1 MPYQFIHY
9 DGYGREGSTQ
19 TKTVTKKNGDKITTT
34 KKVRSLKE
42 ILEEQDRVE
51 EACPHIAEPR
61 KPGLLYGVPPLEVL
75 AIAEQWA
82 ETATDARGHKLR
94 KDGNVCLVGVI
105 SLPRDMEDDFP
116 KFAEESL
123 IFLKEKYGDRLKSV
137 IVHDDEAHPHLHFSV
152 VPRVGERFD
161 DIHEGIK
168 AKNQAKKEGQK
179 AGAQNIAYIEAMR
192 NFQDNFSEK
201 VAMKNGL
208 TRLGP
213 ARRRLSRGEWK
224 AEQAQAKFFANAKAV
239 AKVGFKKGYKEGIE
253 KAKAE
258 GQEIIAQAQEQAKAI
273 GAKVGGVFAGLADRW
288 HKPSA
293 QARAEA
299 QKLKDEADRAF
310 AEAEK
315 EKKKAEGTKKQAKE
329 WADKR
334 VATAGNMLT
343 EEKSKTKELGEEL
356 GKEQEKT
363 KELAGVVQ
371 WYEKKFGKAPD
382 TSTKFKK

>member
-19 TKTVTKKNGDKITTT
+19 TKTTTKKNGDKITTT
-34 KKVRSLKE
+34 KKVRSLRE
-42 ILEEQDRVE
+42 ILEEQARNE
-51 EACPHIAEPR
+51 EACPHIKEPR

-75 AIAEQWA
+75 PLAEKWA

-116 KFAEESL
+116 KFAEDSL
-123 IFLKEKYGDRLKSV
+123 IWLKEKFRDRLKSV
-137 IVHDDEAHPHLHFSV
+137 VVHEDEEHPHLHFSV

-161 DIHEGIK
+161 DIHQGIK
-168 AKNQAKKEGQK
+168 AKNNAKKEGQK

-192 NFQDNFSEK
+192 SMQDDFSEK

-213 ARRRLSRGEWK
+213 ARRRLTRGQWQ
-224 AEQAQAKFFANAKAV
+224 AEQAQARFFANAKAV
-239 AKVGFKKGYKEGIE
+239 AKVAHKKGYKEGLA
-253 KAKAE
+253 KAKEE
-258 GQEIIAQAQEQAKAI
+258 GQEIILKAQEQTKAI
-273 GAKVGGVFAGLADRW
+273 GSKVGGFVAGLADRW
-288 HKPSA
+288 HQPSA
-293 QARAEA
+293 QARVEA
-299 QKLKDEADRAF
+299 QKVKEEAEKAL
-310 AEAEK
+310 AKAEK
-315 EKKKAEGTKKQAKE
+315 EKKKSEDYQKQAKE

-334 VATAGNMLT
+334 VATVGNQIT
-343 EEKSKTKELGEEL
+343 VEKTKNVELEKELGKAE
-356 GKEQEKT
+356 EKT
-363 KELAGVVQ
+363 KNMFNIIN

-382 TSTKFKK
+382 NLPKIK

>member
-34 KKVRSLKE
+34 KKVRSLRE

-75 AIAEQWA
+75 KIAEDWA

-105 SLPRDMEDDFP
+105 SLPREMEDDFP

-201 VAMKNGL
+201 VAMKYGL

-224 AEQAQAKFFANAKAV
+224 AEQAQAAFFADAKAV
-239 AKVGFKKGYKEGIE
+239 AKQYMKKGYKAGI
-253 KAKAE
+253 AKAE
-258 GQEIIAQAQEQAKAI
+258 NKANEIIKLAEKNAQSLGSKI
-273 GAKVGGVFAGLADRW
+273 GSVMTGVLSAW
-288 HKPSA
+288 HKPSIEVTEELE
-293 QARAEA
+293 QI
-299 QKLKDEADRAF
+299 KKS
-310 AEAEK
+310 AEK
-315 EKKKAEGTKKQAKE
+315 EKKKAEDYKKQAKE

-334 VATAGNMLT
+334 VANVSNQITEQKAKT
-343 EEKSKTKELGEEL
+343 EELNKELD
-356 GKEQEKT
+356 KEREKVQD
-363 KELAGVVQ
+363 LADTLK
-371 WYEKKFGKAPD
+371 WYEKKFGKTPD
-382 TSTKFKK
+382 SFQKYKK

>member
-75 AIAEQWA
+75 AIAAQWA

-239 AKVGFKKGYKEGIE
+239 AKVGLKKGYKEGIE

-258 GQEIIAQAQEQAKAI
+258 GQEIIAQA
-273 GAKVGGVFAGLADRW
+273 
-288 HKPSA
+288 
-293 QARAEA
+293 
-299 QKLKDEADRAF
+299 
-310 AEAEK
+310 
-315 EKKKAEGTKKQAKE
+315 
-329 WADKR
+329 
-334 VATAGNMLT
+334 
-343 EEKSKTKELGEEL
+343 
-356 GKEQEKT
+356 
-363 KELAGVVQ
+363 
-371 WYEKKFGKAPD
+371 
-382 TSTKFKK
+382 

>member
-34 KKVRSLKE
+34 KKVRSLRE
-42 ILEEQDRVE
+42 ILEEQQRVE

-61 KPGLLYGVPPLEVL
+61 KPGVLFGVPPLEVL
-75 AIAEQWA
+75 KIAEDWA

-105 SLPRDMEDDFP
+105 SLPREMEDDFP

-201 VAMKNGL
+201 VAMKYGL

-224 AEQAQAKFFANAKAV
+224 AEQAQAKFFADAKAV
-239 AKVGFKKGYKEGIE
+239 AKQYMKKGYKAGI
-253 KAKAE
+253 AKAE
-258 GQEIIAQAQEQAKAI
+258 NKANEIIKLAEKNAQSLGSKI
-273 GAKVGGVFAGLADRW
+273 GSVMTGVLSAW
-288 HKPSA
+288 HKPSIEVTEELE
-293 QARAEA
+293 QI
-299 QKLKDEADRAF
+299 KKS
-310 AEAEK
+310 AEK
-315 EKKKAEGTKKQAKE
+315 EKKKAEDYKKQAKE

-334 VATAGNMLT
+334 VANVSNQITEQKAKT
-343 EEKSKTKELGEEL
+343 EELNKELD
-356 GKEQEKT
+356 KEREKVQD
-363 KELAGVVQ
+363 LADTLK
-371 WYEKKFGKAPD
+371 WYEKKFGKTPD
-382 TSTKFKK
+382 SFQKYKK

>member
-34 KKVRSLKE
+34 KKVRSLRE

-75 AIAEQWA
+75 KIAEDWA

-105 SLPRDMEDDFP
+105 SLPREMEDNFP
-116 KFAEESL
+116 QFAEDSL
-123 IFLKEKYGDRLKSV
+123 IWLKNKYGDRLKSV

-201 VAMKNGL
+201 VAMKYGL

-224 AEQAQAKFFANAKAV
+224 AEQAQAKFFADAKAV
-239 AKVGFKKGYKEGIE
+239 AKQYMKKGYKAGI
-253 KAKAE
+253 AKAE
-258 GQEIIAQAQEQAKAI
+258 NKANEIIKLAEKNAQSLGSKI
-273 GAKVGGVFAGLADRW
+273 GSVMTGVLSAW
-288 HKPSA
+288 HKPSIEVTEELE
-293 QARAEA
+293 QI
-299 QKLKDEADRAF
+299 KKS
-310 AEAEK
+310 AEK
-315 EKKKAEGTKKQAKE
+315 EKKKAEDYKKQAKE

-334 VATAGNMLT
+334 VANVSNQITEQKAKT
-343 EEKSKTKELGEEL
+343 EELNKELD
-356 GKEQEKT
+356 KEREKVQD
-363 KELAGVVQ
+363 LADTLK
-371 WYEKKFGKAPD
+371 WYEKKFGKTPD
-382 TSTKFKK
+382 SFQKYKK

>member
-34 KKVRSLKE
+34 KKVRSLRE

-75 AIAEQWA
+75 KLAEDWA

-105 SLPRDMEDDFP
+105 SLPREMEDDFP

-201 VAMKNGL
+201 VAMKYGL

-224 AEQAQAKFFANAKAV
+224 AEQAQAKFFADAKAV
-239 AKVGFKKGYKEGIE
+239 AKQYMKKGYKAGI
-253 KAKAE
+253 AKAE
-258 GQEIIAQAQEQAKAI
+258 NKANEIIELAEKNAQSLGSKI
-273 GAKVGGVFAGLADRW
+273 GSVMTGVLSAW
-288 HKPSA
+288 HKPSIEVTEELE
-293 QARAEA
+293 QI
-299 QKLKDEADRAF
+299 KKS
-310 AEAEK
+310 AEK
-315 EKKKAEGTKKQAKE
+315 EKKKAEEYKKQAKE

-334 VATAGNMLT
+334 VASVSNQITEQKAKT
-343 EEKSKTKELGEEL
+343 EELNKELD
-356 GKEQEKT
+356 KEREKVQD
-363 KELAGVVQ
+363 LADTLK
-371 WYEKKFGKAPD
+371 WYEKKFGKTPD
-382 TSTKFKK
+382 NFQKYKK

>member
-34 KKVRSLKE
+34 KKVRSLRE

-75 AIAEQWA
+75 KIAEDWA

-105 SLPRDMEDDFP
+105 SLPREMEDDFP

-201 VAMKNGL
+201 VAMKYGL

-224 AEQAQAKFFANAKAV
+224 AEQAQAKFFADAKAV
-239 AKVGFKKGYKEGIE
+239 AKQYMKKGYKAGI
-253 KAKAE
+253 AKAE
-258 GQEIIAQAQEQAKAI
+258 NKANEIIKLAEKNAQSLGSKI
-273 GAKVGGVFAGLADRW
+273 GSVMTGVLSAW
-288 HKPSA
+288 HKPSIEVTEELE
-293 QARAEA
+293 QI
-299 QKLKDEADRAF
+299 KKS
-310 AEAEK
+310 AEK
-315 EKKKAEGTKKQAKE
+315 EKKKAEDYKKQAKE

-334 VATAGNMLT
+334 VANVSNQITEQKAKT
-343 EEKSKTKELGEEL
+343 EELNKELD
-356 GKEQEKT
+356 KEREKVQD
-363 KELAGVVQ
+363 LADTLK
-371 WYEKKFGKAPD
+371 WYEKKFGKTPD
-382 TSTKFKK
+382 SFQKYKK

>member
-34 KKVRSLKE
+34 KKVRSLRE

-75 AIAEQWA
+75 KLAEDWA

-105 SLPRDMEDDFP
+105 SLPREMEDDFP

-201 VAMKNGL
+201 VAMKYGL

-224 AEQAQAKFFANAKAV
+224 AEQAQAKFFADAKAV
-239 AKVGFKKGYKEGIE
+239 AKQYMKKGYKAGI
-253 KAKAE
+253 AKAE
-258 GQEIIAQAQEQAKAI
+258 NKANEIIKLAEKNAQSLGSKI
-273 GAKVGGVFAGLADRW
+273 GSVMTGVLSAW
-288 HKPSA
+288 HKPSIEVTEELE
-293 QARAEA
+293 QI
-299 QKLKDEADRAF
+299 KKS
-310 AEAEK
+310 AEK
-315 EKKKAEGTKKQAKE
+315 EKKKAEDYKKQAKE

-334 VATAGNMLT
+334 VANVSNQITEQKAKT
-343 EEKSKTKELGEEL
+343 EELNKELD
-356 GKEQEKT
+356 KEREKVQD
-363 KELAGVVQ
+363 LADTLK
-371 WYEKKFGKAPD
+371 WYEKKFGKTPD
-382 TSTKFKK
+382 SFQKYKK